1 MSKNTVSRRQFLTGF
16 GLRAGQLYVGAAVL
30 GGVANALAAPGE
42 APPSAASRDA
52 QAGAALPFVFVEK
65 ESLNPDLQD
74 LRAVAF
80 DAQGRLYAGGR
91 AGVRVFDPSRR
102 EIRFLRTASPVQAVT
117 VAPSGDSF
125 VALPT
130 RILRFDPQGKPLKE
144 WGEEGRGPGQM
155 RNVTAIAASE
165 TLLHAAD
172 SANRKVLRFDHNGE
186 FADEREGYQ
195 IPSPFFDCAIGPQG
209 ALAVAN
215 TGNHRIEFYED
226 EGGTLARQWGQLGTG
241 LADFCGCC
249 NPSNLAFLPDGRI
262 LTAEK
267 GVLRIKLY
275 DSEGK
280 LLAHLGG
287 AAFADGQAGM
297 ALAADAKGRIALAD
311 RTKNVVRFFEVN
323 LRPLEIGR

>member
-1 MSKNTVSRRQFLTGF
+1 MPKNTVSRRQFLTGF

-30 GGVANALAAPGE
+30 GGVGNALAATGE
-42 APPSAASRDA
+42 APAPAAPRDA
-52 QAGAALPFVFVEK
+52 RAEAALPFLLVEK
-65 ESLNPDLQD
+65 EGLNPDLQD

-80 DAQGRLYAGGR
+80 DARGRLYAGGR
-91 AGVRVFDPSRR
+91 AGVRVFDAANR
-102 EIRFLRTASPVQAVT
+102 EVRFLRTAAPVQAVA
-117 VAPSGDSF
+117 VSPSGDLF

-130 RILRFDPQGKPLKE
+130 RILRFDLEGKALKD
-144 WGEEGRGPGQM
+144 WGEDGRGPGQM
-155 RNVTAIAASE
+155 RNVTSIAVSE
-165 TLLHAAD
+165 TLVHVAD
-172 SANRKVLRFDHNGE
+172 SANRKVLRFDQNGE

-195 IPSPFFDCAIGPQG
+195 IPSPFFDCAIGPKG
-209 ALAVAN
+209 VLAVAN
-215 TGNHRIEFYED
+215 TGNHRIEFYGD
-226 EGGTLARQWGQLGTG
+226 DGGTLARQWGQLGTG
-241 LADFCGCC
+241 LSDFCGCC

-275 DSEGK
+275 DGEGK

-311 RTKNVVRFFEVN
+311 RTKNIVRFFEVKE
-323 LRPLEIGR
+323 RQKV